1 MRQEELNIIL
11 EKHKKWI
18 NNQEGGKT
26 TTNLRSASFLR
37 KCDVEKYNLDHILRM
52 GAQATNYNS
61 YDIKKVKIS
70 VEE

>member
-1 MRQEELNIIL
+1 MEVEAYVVIFDNKYYWKGQ
-11 EKHKKWI
+11 
-18 NNQEGGKT
+18 GGKT

-52 GAQATNYNS
+52 GARATNYKS